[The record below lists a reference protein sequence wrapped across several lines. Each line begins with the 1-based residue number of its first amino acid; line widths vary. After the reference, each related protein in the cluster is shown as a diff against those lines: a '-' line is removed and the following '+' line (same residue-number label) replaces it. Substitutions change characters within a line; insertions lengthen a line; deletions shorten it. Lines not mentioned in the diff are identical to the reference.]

1 MARTL
6 KEKKASACSEPSACA
21 HTGLGAQRAQGSCEE
36 GILVNPIDEETE
48 ACRMAVTFLDHPEQ
62 VVEMGLVSRALTTGP
77 PSLSPRGP

>member
-6 KEKKASACSEPSACA
+6 KEKKASAYSEPSPWA
-21 HTGLGAQRAQGSCEE
+21 HTGQTAQGSCEE

-48 ACRMAVTFLDHPEQ
+48 ACRVAVTFLNHPEQ

-77 PSLSPRGP
+77 PSLSP